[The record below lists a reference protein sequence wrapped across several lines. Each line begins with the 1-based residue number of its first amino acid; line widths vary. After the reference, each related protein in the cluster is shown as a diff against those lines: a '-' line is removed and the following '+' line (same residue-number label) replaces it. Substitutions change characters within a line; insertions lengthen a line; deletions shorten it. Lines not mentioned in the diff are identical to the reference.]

1 MLKEEYILTKE
12 YYLGLDVGTN
22 SVGWAVTDS
31 QYNLCKFKKKDMW
44 GIRLFE
50 SAKTAEDRRLKRG
63 SRRRLER
70 KKQRIDLLQEVFA
83 TEMNKVDSTFFI
95 RLNESRLHLEDKS
108 NDFKYPLFIEKDY
121 SDIEYY
127 KEFPTIFHL
136 RKHLIESEEKQ
147 DIRLIYL
154 ALHNIIKTRGHFLI
168 DGDLQNAKQLRP
180 ILDNFL
186 LSLQEEQNLSVSL
199 PDNKR
204 DEFENILKDKSIAKS
219 EKVKKLKNLFEISDE
234 LEKEE
239 KKSQSAVIENFCKFI
254 VGNKGAVCKFLRVS
268 KEELEI
274 DSFSFSEG
282 KYEDDIVKNL
292 EEKVPEKV
300 YLFEQMKA
308 MYDWNILVDILETE
322 EYISF
327 AKVKQYEKHKT
338 NLRLLRDIILK
349 YCTKDEYNRMF
360 NDEKEAGSYT
370 AYVGKLKKNN
380 KKYWI
385 GKKRNPEE
393 FYKSLGKL
401 LEKIEPSEEDSELL
415 ILMIEECKNRTLLP
429 IQRNKD
435 NGVIPH
441 QIHEVELKKILGH
454 AIKHYPFL
462 TQTDKDG
469 YSIVQKIESI
479 FRFRIPYYVGPLSTR
494 HQKEG
499 SNTWIVRQTGREDRI
514 YPWNIGEIV
523 DFEKSNENFIT
534 RMTNKCTYLIGED
547 VLPKHSL
554 LYSKY
559 MVLNELNNVKV
570 RGKKLP
576 TSLKQKVFED
586 LFQNKTKVT
595 GKNLLEYLQIQDK
608 ELQIDDLSGFDKDF
622 KTSLKSYLDFK
633 K

>member
-50 SAKTAEDRRLKRG
+50 SANTAKDRRLQRG
-63 SRRRLER
+63 NRRRLER
-70 KKQRIDLLQEVFA
+70 KKQRIDLLQEIFSP
-83 TEMNKVDSTFFI
+83 EICKIDPTFFI

-168 DGDLQNAKQLRP
+168 DGDLQSAKQLRP
-180 ILDNFL
+180 ILDTFL

-199 PDNKR
+199 SENQK
-204 DEFENILKDKSIAKS
+204 DEYEEILKNRSIAKS

-239 KKSQSAVIENFCKFI
+239 KKAQSAVIENFCKFI
-254 VGNKGAVCKFLRVS
+254 VGNKGDVCKFLRVS

-327 AKVKQYEKHKT
+327 
-338 NLRLLRDIILK
+338 
-349 YCTKDEYNRMF
+349 C
-360 NDEKEAGSYT
+360 
-370 AYVGKLKKNN
+370 
-380 KKYWI
+380 
-385 GKKRNPEE
+385 
-393 FYKSLGKL
+393 
-401 LEKIEPSEEDSELL
+401 
-415 ILMIEECKNRTLLP
+415 
-429 IQRNKD
+429 
-435 NGVIPH
+435 
-441 QIHEVELKKILGH
+441 
-454 AIKHYPFL
+454 
-462 TQTDKDG
+462 
-469 YSIVQKIESI
+469 
-479 FRFRIPYYVGPLSTR
+479 
-494 HQKEG
+494 
-499 SNTWIVRQTGREDRI
+499 
-514 YPWNIGEIV
+514 
-523 DFEKSNENFIT
+523 
-534 RMTNKCTYLIGED
+534 
-547 VLPKHSL
+547 
-554 LYSKY
+554 
-559 MVLNELNNVKV
+559 
-570 RGKKLP
+570 
-576 TSLKQKVFED
+576 
-586 LFQNKTKVT
+586 
-595 GKNLLEYLQIQDK
+595 
-608 ELQIDDLSGFDKDF
+608 
-622 KTSLKSYLDFK
+622 
-633 K
+633 